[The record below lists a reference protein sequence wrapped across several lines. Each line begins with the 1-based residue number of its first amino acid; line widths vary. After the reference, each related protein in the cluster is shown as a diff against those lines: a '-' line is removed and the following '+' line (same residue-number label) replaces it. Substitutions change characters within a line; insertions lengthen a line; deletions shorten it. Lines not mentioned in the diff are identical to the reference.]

1 MGKDGAARNFEKIE
15 YGRDD
20 DQCGAVRYGAVN
32 KRACMPLL
40 ARGYGIID
48 LRLYRRFMAA
58 DNAFGMRLT
67 AETEPPARPRPTGD
81 FV

>member
-20 DQCGAVRYGAVN
+20 DRSGAVRCGAVN
-32 KRACMPLL
+32 KRACMPLP

-48 LRLYRRFMAA
+48 LRL
-58 DNAFGMRLT
+58 
-67 AETEPPARPRPTGD
+67 
-81 FV
+81 